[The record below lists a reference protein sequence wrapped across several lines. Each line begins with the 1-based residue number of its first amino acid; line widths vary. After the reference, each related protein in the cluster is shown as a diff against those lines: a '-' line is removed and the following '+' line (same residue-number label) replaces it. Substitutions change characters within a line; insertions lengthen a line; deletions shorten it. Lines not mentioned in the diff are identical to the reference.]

1 MKYTKLVIT
10 LVAGVLVVG
19 CGGGSSGGSPNT
31 GTGGNIPTAAVKI
44 TSANAPAVAKGAMT
58 PAQGAAKSS
67 SAASV
72 VGVVV
77 NATGH
82 RRSIKDI
89 ALSEF
94 ARARNLNFTPSV
106 VGVVTN
112 QPPTNCGATPAEGTM
127 ALSLNDVD
135 GLGMGAGDSVT
146 MTYSNCNDGVSI
158 TNGSMAFTINTLSGT
173 MGGVGTPT
181 TPLTAGFTM
190 TFNSFSTKDIATNA
204 TDSINGNM
212 TFTTSDDG
220 TVTTGSMSGN
230 SLVMVSSVDGTYQ
243 MSNYSITFSDDI
255 STGAYSFAVTMT
267 TADATMGGSV
277 TLTTTTP
284 FTGIGAN
291 DPTAGVMVIT
301 GASNSTLT
309 LTALADG
316 TTVTQVVDED
326 GAAGPIQP
334 VALANTTW
342 AAI

>member
-19 CGGGSSGGSPNT
+19 CGGGSSGGSPST

-44 TSANAPAVAKGAMT
+44 TSANAPVVAKGAMT

-67 SAASV
+67 SAAGV

-77 NATGH
+77 NATSH

-89 ALSEF
+89 ALTEF
-94 ARARNLNFTPSV
+94 ARARNLKFSPSV

-112 QPPTNCGATPAEGTM
+112 QTPMNCATSGTM
-127 ALSLNDVD
+127 AFSLNDANND
-135 GLGMGAGDSVT
+135 GTMGAGDSVT
-146 MTYSNCNDGVSI
+146 VTFSNCNDGVSI
-158 TNGSMAFTINTLSGT
+158 TNGSMAFAINNLSGA
-173 MGGVGTPT
+173 MGGAGTLAA
-181 TPLTAGFTM
+181 PLTAGFTM
-190 TFNSFSTKDIATNA
+190 TFNSYSTIDIATSA
-204 TDSINGNM
+204 TDSMNGDI
-212 TFTTSDDG
+212 TFTTSDNG
-220 TVTTGSMSGN
+220 TVTTGTMSGT

-243 MSNYSITFSDDI
+243 MSNYSITFSDNI
-255 STGAYSFAVTMT
+255 SGAYSYAVTMT

-326 GAAGPIQP
+326 GAAGPIAP

>member
-1 MKYTKLVIT
+1 
-10 LVAGVLVVG
+10 
-19 CGGGSSGGSPNT
+19 
-31 GTGGNIPTAAVKI
+31 
-44 TSANAPAVAKGAMT
+44 
-58 PAQGAAKSS
+58 
-67 SAASV
+67 
-72 VGVVV
+72 
-77 NATGH
+77 
-82 RRSIKDI
+82 
-89 ALSEF
+89 
-94 ARARNLNFTPSV
+94 
-106 VGVVTN
+106 
-112 QPPTNCGATPAEGTM
+112 
-127 ALSLNDVD
+127 
-135 GLGMGAGDSVT
+135 
-146 MTYSNCNDGVSI
+146 
-158 TNGSMAFTINTLSGT
+158 

-190 TFNSFSTKDIATNA
+190 TFNSFKTKDIATNA

-326 GAAGPIQP
+326 GAAGPIPP